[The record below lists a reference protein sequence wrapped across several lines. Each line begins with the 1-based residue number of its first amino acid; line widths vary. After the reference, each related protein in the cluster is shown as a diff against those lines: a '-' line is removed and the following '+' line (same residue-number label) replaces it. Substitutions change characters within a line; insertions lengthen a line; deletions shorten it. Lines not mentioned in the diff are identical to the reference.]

1 MLTPS
6 ISLGKQ
12 KMRVLD
18 NEIAIQ
24 PFLKWAGGK
33 RWLIDNYSE
42 IFPRTFNRYIEPF
55 LGGGAV
61 FFRLK
66 PSSSILSDANPD
78 LIATYQTIKA
88 DWQAL
93 LERLHSHQEKHDKTY
108 YYKIRAFVPNDP
120 IERAARFIY
129 LNRTCWNGLYRVNK
143 HGEFNVPIGTKEN
156 VLLNSDDFPL
166 TSLTLSNASLEACD
180 FEKTIDQ
187 ACEGDLIFAD
197 PPYTVKHNLNGFVK
211 YNQKMFSWDDQ
222 IRLRDA
228 LERAVARGAWVISS
242 NANHECIHDL
252 YRDRFKVGVV
262 PRKSVIAASS
272 SKRGDTSELI
282 IAGGNAWMI

>member
-1 MLTPS
+1 MTDKNKVPVPS
-6 ISLGKQ
+6 IE
-12 KMRVLD
+12 V
-18 NEIAIQ
+18 IIQ

-33 RWLIDNYSE
+33 RWLIDHYSE
-42 IFPRTFNRYIEPF
+42 IFPRNFNRYIEPF

-61 FFRLK
+61 FFRLR
-66 PSSSILSDANPD
+66 PSNSILSDANQD
-78 LIATYQTIKA
+78 LISTYQAIKT
-88 DWQAL
+88 DWQTL
-93 LERLHSHQEKHDKTY
+93 LERLHIHQEKHDKAY
-108 YYKIRAFVPNDP
+108 YYKMRAALPSDP

-156 VLLNSDDFPL
+156 VLLNTDDF
-166 TSLTLSNASLEACD
+166 SLTASVLNCASLEACD

-187 ACEGDLIFAD
+187 AVEGDLIYAD
-197 PPYTVKHNLNGFVK
+197 PPYTVKHNLNGFIK
-211 YNQKMFSWDDQ
+211 YNQKIFSWDDQ

-228 LERAVARGAWVISS
+228 LERAVSRGAWVISS
-242 NANHECIHDL
+242 NANHESIHEL
-252 YRDRFKVGVV
+252 YRDNFKVGTL

-282 IAGGNAWMI
+282 IAGGNAWTI